1 MGRFDHIG
9 DIESR
14 TNRLGRLFDGS
25 GKAEVRIEALVPH
38 AAEHVAHPGR
48 DLLEFVADA
57 ARIKIRW
64 FPIFVLADVLPILE
78 SGLGDAIVP

>member
-1 MGRFDHIG
+1 LDGRPPLH
-9 DIESR
+9 
-14 TNRLGRLFDGS
+14 LGRLFDGS

>member
-38 AAEHVAHPGR
+38 AVERVAHPVR
-48 DLLEFVADA
+48 DLLEVVADA
-57 ARIKIRW
+57 ARIQIRW
-64 FPIFVLADVLPILE
+64 FPIFVLADVLPVLE
-78 SGLGDAIVP
+78 SGLGDTIVP